1 METSLKLFV
10 PLGTQKFQFSRLVIA
25 LNKLVEEKKYAPSE
39 ILMQSS
45 LYEVQPLFQHKT
57 LISLADF
64 EHSIRQAEVVV
75 THSGV
80 NTIITCMK
88 MNKPLVIVPRLK
100 EFGEHVDNHQLEIAE
115 LMEVKFKVLVI
126 RNMDELSNAIEQA
139 KSHKYLPW
147 ISNSDDLKKK
157 LREIL

>member
-10 PLGTQKFQFSRLVIA
+10 PLGTQKFQFSRLVIG

>member
-10 PLGTQKFQFSRLVIA
+10 PLGTQKFQFSRLVIG

-45 LYEVQPLFQHKT
+45 LYEVQPLFQHKI

-64 EHSIRQAEVVV
+64 EHCIRQAEVVV